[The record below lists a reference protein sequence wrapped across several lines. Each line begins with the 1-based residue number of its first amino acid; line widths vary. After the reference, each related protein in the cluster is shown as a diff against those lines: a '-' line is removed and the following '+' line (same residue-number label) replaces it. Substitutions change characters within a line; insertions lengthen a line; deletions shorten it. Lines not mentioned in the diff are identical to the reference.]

1 MHTSRFE
8 RRTHLPPFQSSL
20 FGGVG
25 VVEVAVGTIAAAVLI
40 WGNTEPSHFSFLHVG
55 QREESGAD
63 GDAGFLLSL
72 ETHEPARL
80 PAKVEAARQD
90 CRARP
95 GHVTPPGGAA
105 RLIHPPP
112 GEWKSTSR
120 ARGAGARAEGR
131 KSTDRG
137 AAENKDGPTAT
148 LSPRRPAPPGP

>member
-1 MHTSRFE
+1 M
-8 RRTHLPPFQSSL
+8 

-40 WGNTEPSHFSFLHVG
+40 WGNIEPSHFHFLHVG
-55 QREESGAD
+55 QREESDAECS
-63 GDAGFLLSL
+63 AGFLLSL
-72 ETHEPARL
+72 ETHEPAPL
-80 PAKVEAARQD
+80 PVKVEAARQD

-95 GHVTPPGGAA
+95 GHVTPPEGAA

-131 KSTDRG
+131 KSTDRE
-137 AAENKDGPTAT
+137 AAENKDSPTAT
-148 LSPRRPAPPGP
+148 LRPLKLAPSGTLRTLSRAI

>member
-1 MHTSRFE
+1 M
-8 RRTHLPPFQSSL
+8 L
-20 FGGVG
+20 G
-25 VVEVAVGTIAAAVLI
+25 
-40 WGNTEPSHFSFLHVG
+40 
-55 QREESGAD
+55 SGRNRALTD
-63 GDAGFLLSL
+63 GSAGFLLSL

-80 PAKVEAARQD
+80 PVKVEAARQD

-148 LSPRRPAPPGP
+148 LRPRRPAPPDRKAPLPRNLTFCSISPSFTKGAWGSSVSLFPQPPWSCTGTQGTHPTQIFG